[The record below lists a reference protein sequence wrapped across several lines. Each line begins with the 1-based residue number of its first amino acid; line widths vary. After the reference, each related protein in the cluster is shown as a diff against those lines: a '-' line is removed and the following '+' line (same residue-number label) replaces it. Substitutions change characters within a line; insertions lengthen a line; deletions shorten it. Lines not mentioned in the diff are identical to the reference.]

1 MESKIKIGFVG
12 MTHLGLVSAVC
23 AANKNFDVICYDES
37 VELIKELNDKNLP
50 IDEPQLDALLRK
62 NDKNLH
68 FTSSLNDVNKSDIV
82 YVAPDIPTNDNGSSD
97 LSVIK
102 SYLNE
107 LAKIDSQDRITVI
120 LSQVP
125 PGFTRNYE
133 KVFSNLYY
141 QVETLVFGD
150 AVERSSFPER
160 FILGQ
165 KSGVK
170 INKKLQIFLESYEC
184 PILPMKYESAELA
197 KIAINM
203 FLVSSV
209 TTANT
214 IAELCERI
222 GADFHQ
228 IIPALRLDK
237 RIGNY
242 AYLMP
247 GLGISGGNL
256 ERDLTTFINFSSIN
270 QTDSQAVKAWKKNSV
285 YRKNWPYKIFIEKIL
300 PLLENPKVLILGL
313 AYKENTHSIKNSPTV
328 ELINKLDKSKVF
340 VYDPIIKK
348 YNDDQINLLN
358 SIEDKNLDYD
368 VVLVMNQ
375 SKEFKELEHSR
386 LQSVKFFI
394 DPFNLL
400 DKTKLPK
407 NSTIFSLG
415 KKEDVI

>member
-1 MESKIKIGFVG
+1 MGSNIKISFIG

-37 VELIKELNDKNLP
+37 KELIKALNEKKLP
-50 IDEPQLDALLRK
+50 IDEPQLDALLLK
-62 NDKNLH
+62 NEKNLH
-68 FTSSLNDVNKSDIV
+68 FTSSLNDINESDIV

-141 QVETLVFGD
+141 QVETLVFGN

-165 KSGVK
+165 KSDEE
-170 INKKLQIFLESYEC
+170 INKNLKFFLDSYQC

-242 AYLMP
+242 SYLMP

-256 ERDLTTFINFSSIN
+256 ERDLTTFINFSNIN
-270 QTDSQAVKAWKKNSV
+270 KTDSQVVQAWKNNSA
-285 YRKNWPYKIFIEKIL
+285 YRKNWPYQIFTEKIFPIL
-300 PLLENPKVLILGL
+300 KNPKVLILGL
-313 AYKENTHSIKNSPTV
+313 AYKENTHSVKNSPTL
-328 ELINKLDKSKVF
+328 ELINKIDKSKVF
-340 VYDPIIKK
+340 IYDPIINE
-348 YNDDQINLLN
+348 YNDDHINLLN
-358 SIEDKNLDYD
+358 NINDKNLDYD
-368 VVLVMNQ
+368 VVLLMNQ
-375 SKEFKELEHSR
+375 SNEFKEIEHSK
-386 LQSVKFFI
+386 LQNVKFFI

-400 DKTKLPK
+400 DKAKLSK

-415 KKEDVI
+415 KKENVI